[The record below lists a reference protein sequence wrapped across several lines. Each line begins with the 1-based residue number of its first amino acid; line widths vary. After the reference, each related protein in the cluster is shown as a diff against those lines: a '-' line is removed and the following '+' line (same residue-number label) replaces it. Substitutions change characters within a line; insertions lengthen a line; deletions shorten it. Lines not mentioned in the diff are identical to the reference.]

1 MLRLILLGSGLPIIG
16 FDIVSTTSGGEY
28 FFSPSRSVFHR
39 LLLTERMNLEDYP
52 KLTKLKILY
61 DAFNG
66 EDNKEPLVIVLNESM
81 LENLDALITETE
93 NENET
98 QIAQPDDAINAEA
111 GTDSALSATSG

>member
-1 MLRLILLGSGLPIIG
+1 
-16 FDIVSTTSGGEY
+16 
-28 FFSPSRSVFHR
+28 
-39 LLLTERMNLEDYP
+39 
-52 KLTKLKILY
+52 
-61 DAFNG
+61 
-66 EDNKEPLVIVLNESM
+66 M

>member
-1 MLRLILLGSGLPIIG
+1 
-16 FDIVSTTSGGEY
+16 
-28 FFSPSRSVFHR
+28 
-39 LLLTERMNLEDYP
+39 LEDYP